1 MIRDIAFLVSLLT
14 LLLTTLILYRKLSA
28 VLNSAKRTLKGT
40 EEVVSALSK
49 LARPAAV
56 GSSTVFGA
64 GKLAAFLLG
73 ISRRKKNQRRD
84 DGE

>member
-1 MIRDIAFLVSLLT
+1 MIRDIAFLVILLT

-28 VLNSAKRTLKGT
+28 VLNSARRTLKGT
-40 EEVVSALSK
+40 EDVVSALSK

-56 GSSTVFGA
+56 GSGTAFGV

-73 ISRRKKNQRRD
+73 VSRRKKNRRKD